1 MMINKIIKEKKTTKK
16 EFSDNLNLLLVD
28 LGLKLA
34 SWDDLDNIEGK
45 DNDKA

>member
-16 EFSDNLNLLLVD
+16 KFSDNLNLLLVN

-34 SWDDLDNIEGK
+34 SWDDDGEEESK
-45 DNDKA
+45 

>member
-1 MMINKIIKEKKTTKK
+1 MMMTNKKTTKK

-34 SWDDLDNIEGK
+34 SWDDDGEEESK
-45 DNDKA
+45 